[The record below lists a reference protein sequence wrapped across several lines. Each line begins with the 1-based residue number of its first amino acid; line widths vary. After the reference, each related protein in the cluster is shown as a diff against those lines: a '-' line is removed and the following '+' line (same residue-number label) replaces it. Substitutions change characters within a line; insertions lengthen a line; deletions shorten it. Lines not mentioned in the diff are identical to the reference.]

1 MKNKYKSLLI
11 AGLAVVL
18 SFNITTNVKA
28 AGSSSASGG
37 HHSSVGPVPGSST
50 GGFDKKDEPKKDEPK
65 KDEPKKDEPKKD
77 EPKKDES
84 KQDGSN
90 TDTKNTEVNVTTESV
105 AAAVKSAKKG
115 SVKVAIT
122 KENEI
127 KVTFDKQAVEQLSD
141 KAVKNVKILVNK
153 ATATFDKKFVKKLT
167 GARVVL
173 KSGKNSVTFSVKN
186 SKGKVINQNFK
197 ITFKTTLKKG
207 QKVYVGKKA
216 VKYTFK
222 NGMVTV
228 TVKGKG
234 KVTIK

>member
-37 HHSSVGPVPGSST
+37 NHSIVGPVPGSST
-50 GGFDKKDEPKKDEPK
+50 GGFDK

-105 AAAVKSAKKG
+105 VAAVKSAKKG

-167 GARVVL
+167 DARVVL